1 MSALHLL
8 EICDAVD
15 SDAWHVDCHCVEEK
29 LANVFLMLP
38 DRPEHGRW
46 MKAEDGGQQANLY
59 EISSLSRKSAPSSEP
74 DLEPIEARYSTQAL
88 QHQESK
94 KTLKIHSLYAIDR
107 FKVCR
112 ACLPPAK
119 QSF

>member
-15 SDAWHVDCHCVEEK
+15 SDAWHVDCHYVEEK
-29 LANVFLMLP
+29 LANVFLVLP

-46 MKAEDGGQQANLY
+46 MKAENLY

-119 QSF
+119 QRF